1 MQARKNH
8 EKAAV
13 NIPDAWTQEV
23 KKLLVQNY
31 SDQCQKLNKTF
42 EVYGQ
47 TFPSEVLI
55 AASFLNKT
63 DQLIIPVTFIV
74 SADLEANQNQ
84 EKLLKSLI
92 DTIGMYFDKFFA
104 DDESLRSDE
113 DGEAIEDTNSES
125 HYIADWEEAELNK
138 VKFWYQVT
146 RENIGLTQIADD
158 LLDSE

>member
-8 EKAAV
+8 EEAAV
-13 NIPDAWTQEV
+13 NLPEVWTQEV

-31 SDQCQKLNKTF
+31 SDQCEKLNKTF
-42 EVYGQ
+42 EIYGQ

-63 DQLIIPVTFIV
+63 DQLIIPVTFMV
-74 SADLEANQNQ
+74 SADLEVNQNQ

-92 DTIGMYFDKFFA
+92 DTIGMYFDRYFA
-104 DDESLRSDE
+104 EASEDE
-113 DGEAIEDTNSES
+113 ATES